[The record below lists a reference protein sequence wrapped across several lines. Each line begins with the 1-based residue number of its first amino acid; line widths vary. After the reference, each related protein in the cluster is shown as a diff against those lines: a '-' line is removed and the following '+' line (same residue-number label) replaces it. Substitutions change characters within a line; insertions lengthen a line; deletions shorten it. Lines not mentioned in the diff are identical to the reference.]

1 MLNKLR
7 LGLKVGLFFF
17 EYMSP
22 SKRKSSKGVLPRQ
35 LSPHKQNSAVS
46 EESKQDLQKQVAD
59 EIELKQSQME
69 KFHQPAIAMGLV
81 NGPSA
86 VNLNVAD

>member
-1 MLNKLR
+1 MEKIYCTCLSFLYVIE
-7 LGLKVGLFFF
+7 GYYF
-17 EYMSP
+17 
-22 SKRKSSKGVLPRQ
+22 
-35 LSPHKQNSAVS
+35 SPHKQNSAVS